1 VRLLDRASTQK
12 ELDLEAW
19 EFFVRDK
26 ALNAGA
32 RVLEKALEEVGCGR
46 QDHEMHCPCCGARMH
61 SVGQRTKGIRSILG
75 RIRLRRSLFVCERCG
90 KGVFPADSL
99 LGIEETSFSPGAQRM
114 MARAGAKEAFEAA
127 AEDLQLYA
135 RLDVERKDVERTAQ
149 KAGKRIEDWRR
160 KQDEYPLLQAQW
172 EAPKGGPIE
181 LMYIS
186 FDGTGVPMCP
196 AQLAGRKGKQ
206 PDGTA
211 KTREAKLG
219 CVFTQTKLDE
229 EGRPVRDP
237 DSTTYAGA
245 IESSDAFGRRIYAEA
260 VRRGLYDAERTVVL
274 TDGASYNKTIAQTHF
289 PSATHIIDLFHARE
303 HLTGTR
309 TFLVP
314 QKQWEFCQARWSE
327 MLDEGDIEN
336 LTKNMERYLPRSGPT
351 RKDGLRKINYFQE
364 NAERMRYS
372 TFREQGFFV
381 GSGVIEAGCRSVI
394 GERLKK
400 SGMHW
405 SLDGANDIIAV
416 RCCLYSRR
424 FEQFWED
431 KVG

>member
-32 RVLEKALEEVGCGR
+32 RVLEKALEQVGCGR
-46 QDHEMHCPCCGARMH
+46 QAHEIRCLRCGARMH
-61 SVGQRTKGIRSILG
+61 SVGQRTKQVRTILG
-75 RIRLRRSLFVCERCG
+75 RIRFRRSLFVCERCG
-90 KGVFPADSL
+90 EGVFPADRL
-99 LGIEETSFSPGAQRM
+99 LGIQETSFSPGAQRM

-127 AEDLQLYA
+127 SEDLQLYA
-135 RLDVERKDVERTAQ
+135 RLDVERKDVERSAE
-149 KAGKRIEDWRR
+149 KVGKQIEGWRK
-160 KQDEYPLLQAQW
+160 KQDEYPLLQTQW
-172 EAPKGGPIE
+172 EPQNGEPIE
-181 LMYIS
+181 RMYIS

-229 EGRPVRDP
+229 QGRPVRDS
-237 DSTTYAGA
+237 DSTTYVGA
-245 IESSDAFGRRIYAEA
+245 IECSDAFGRRIYAEA
-260 VRRGLYDAERTVVL
+260 VRRGLYDAKYLVVL
-274 TDGASYNKTIAQTHF
+274 TDGAPYNKTISQTHF
-289 PSATHIIDLFHARE
+289 PGATHIIDLYHARE
-303 HLTGTR
+303 HLTDTCKL
-309 TFLVP
+309 LVP
-314 QKQWEFCQARWSE
+314 QKQWEFCQVRWSE
-327 MLDEGDIEN
+327 MLDDGDIEN
-336 LTKNMERYLPRSGPT
+336 LTNDIERYLPRSGQT
-351 RKDGLRKINYFQE
+351 RQHGLRQINYFQD
-364 NAERMRYS
+364 NAERMRYA
-372 TFREQGFFV
+372 TFRQQGLFV
-381 GSGVIEAGCRSVI
+381 GSGVIEAGCRSII
-394 GERLKK
+394 GQRLKK

-405 SLDGANDIIAV
+405 SLDGANAIIAV

-431 KVG
+431 AVG